1 MTVNELMINHVTKR
15 YRRHTVIDEVSFN
28 LAPAKIYGLLG
39 RNGAGKSTLL
49 NIITNR
55 IFPTS
60 GMVAMGPQN
69 VNNNDE
75 ELGKIYLMS
84 ESNMYPKTTRVKRML
99 SDADRF
105 YGKFDFANARRMLGQ
120 FGINEKDRFFNL
132 STGQKTAVKI
142 TIALNVNAQY
152 VLLDEPTLGL
162 DVNYRETFY
171 RELLRTYSEKP
182 RTFVL
187 STHLISEVQQLVEDV
202 LILHEG
208 KIIVNEPVEELLRR
222 AFLVSGPAQL
232 VDEYTAGQTT
242 TDSQTIGN
250 LKETAVIGELDAL
263 RPIPDQVQIK
273 HLDLQRAFTAL
284 TNH

>member
-1 MTVNELMINHVTKR
+1 MTVNELMVNHVTKR

-120 FGINEKDRFFNL
+120 FGINEKDRFSNL

-152 VLLDEPTLGL
+152 VLLDEPTLDL

-208 KIIVNEPVEELLRR
+208 KIIVNEPVEELLGR

>member
-1 MTVNELMINHVTKR
+1 MTVNELMINHVTKL

-99 SDADRF
+99 ADADSF

-120 FGINEKDRFFNL
+120 FGINEKARFSNL

-142 TIALNVNAQY
+142 TIALNVNAPY

-208 KIIVNEPVEELLRR
+208 KIIVNEPVEELLGR

>member
-69 VNNNDE
+69 VNNNDR

-208 KIIVNEPVEELLRR
+208 KIIVNEPVEELLGR

>member
-1 MTVNELMINHVTKR
+1 MARENT
-15 YRRHTVIDEVSFN
+15 
-28 LAPAKIYGLLG
+28 
-39 RNGAGKSTLL
+39 
-49 NIITNR
+49 
-55 IFPTS
+55 
-60 GMVAMGPQN
+60 Q
-69 VNNNDE
+69 
-75 ELGKIYLMS
+75 
-84 ESNMYPKTTRVKRML
+84 YPL
-99 SDADRF
+99 P
-105 YGKFDFANARRMLGQ
+105 
-120 FGINEKDRFFNL
+120 GINEKARFSNL

-208 KIIVNEPVEELLRR
+208 KIIVNEPVEELLGR

-273 HLDLQRAFTAL
+273 HLDLQRTFTAL

>member
-1 MTVNELMINHVTKR
+1 MTVNELMVNHVTKR

-55 IFPTS
+55 IFLTS

-120 FGINEKDRFFNL
+120 FGINEKDRFSNL

-208 KIIVNEPVEELLRR
+208 KIIVNEPVEELLGR

>member
-1 MTVNELMINHVTKR
+1 M
-15 YRRHTVIDEVSFN
+15 
-28 LAPAKIYGLLG
+28 
-39 RNGAGKSTLL
+39 
-49 NIITNR
+49 
-55 IFPTS
+55 
-60 GMVAMGPQN
+60 
-69 VNNNDE
+69 
-75 ELGKIYLMS
+75 
-84 ESNMYPKTTRVKRML
+84 
-99 SDADRF
+99 
-105 YGKFDFANARRMLGQ
+105 
-120 FGINEKDRFFNL
+120 
-132 STGQKTAVKI
+132 
-142 TIALNVNAQY
+142 
-152 VLLDEPTLGL
+152 
-162 DVNYRETFY
+162 
-171 RELLRTYSEKP
+171 RTYSEKP

-208 KIIVNEPVEELLRR
+208 KIIVNEPVEELLGR

-242 TDSQTIGN
+242 ADSQTIGN

>member
-1 MTVNELMINHVTKR
+1 MTVNELMVNHVTKR

-120 FGINEKDRFFNL
+120 FGINEKDRFSNL

-208 KIIVNEPVEELLRR
+208 KIIVNEPVEELLGR
-222 AFLVSGPAQL
+222 AFLISGPAQL

-273 HLDLQRAFTAL
+273 HLDLQRALTAL

>member
-1 MTVNELMINHVTKR
+1 MTVNELMVNHVTKR
-15 YRRHTVIDEVSFN
+15 YRRHTVIDEVNFN

-208 KIIVNEPVEELLRR
+208 KIIVNEPVEELLGR

>member
-99 SDADRF
+99 ADADSF

-120 FGINEKDRFFNL
+120 FGINEKDRFSNL

-208 KIIVNEPVEELLRR
+208 KIIVNEPVEELLGR

>member
-99 SDADRF
+99 ADADSF

-120 FGINEKDRFFNL
+120 FGINEKARFSNL

-208 KIIVNEPVEELLRR
+208 KIIVNEPVEELLGQ

>member
-99 SDADRF
+99 ADADSF

-120 FGINEKDRFFNL
+120 FGINEKARFSNL

-208 KIIVNEPVEELLRR
+208 KIIVNKPVEELLGR

>member
-1 MTVNELMINHVTKR
+1 MTVNELMVNHVTKR
-15 YRRHTVIDEVSFN
+15 YRRHTVIDEVNFN

-99 SDADRF
+99 ADADRF

-120 FGINEKDRFFNL
+120 FGINEKDRFSNL

-208 KIIVNEPVEELLRR
+208 KIIVNEPVEELLGR

-232 VDEYTAGQTT
+232 VD
-242 TDSQTIGN
+242 
-250 LKETAVIGELDAL
+250 
-263 RPIPDQVQIK
+263 
-273 HLDLQRAFTAL
+273 
-284 TNH
+284 

>member
-99 SDADRF
+99 ADADSF

-120 FGINEKDRFFNL
+120 FGINEKARFSNL

>member
-1 MTVNELMINHVTKR
+1 MTVNELMVNHVTKR

-120 FGINEKDRFFNL
+120 FGINEKDRFSNL
-132 STGQKTAVKI
+132 SAGQKTAVKI

-208 KIIVNEPVEELLRR
+208 KIIVNEPVEELLGR

>member
-15 YRRHTVIDEVSFN
+15 YRRHTVIDEVNFN

-120 FGINEKDRFFNL
+120 FGINEKDRFSNL

-208 KIIVNEPVEELLRR
+208 KIIVNEPVEELLGR

>member
-1 MTVNELMINHVTKR
+1 MTVNELMVNHVTKR
-15 YRRHTVIDEVSFN
+15 YRRHTVIDEVNFN

-120 FGINEKDRFFNL
+120 FGINEKARFSNL

-208 KIIVNEPVEELLRR
+208 KIIVNEPVEELLGR

>member
-1 MTVNELMINHVTKR
+1 
-15 YRRHTVIDEVSFN
+15 
-28 LAPAKIYGLLG
+28 
-39 RNGAGKSTLL
+39 
-49 NIITNR
+49 
-55 IFPTS
+55 
-60 GMVAMGPQN
+60 MGPQN

-120 FGINEKDRFFNL
+120 FGINEKDRFSNL

>member
-120 FGINEKDRFFNL
+120 FGINEKDRFSNL

-242 TDSQTIGN
+242 TDRQTIGN

>member
-99 SDADRF
+99 ADADRF
-105 YGKFDFANARRMLGQ
+105 YGKFDFANARRMLRQ
-120 FGINEKDRFFNL
+120 FGINEKDRFSNL

-208 KIIVNEPVEELLRR
+208 KIIVNEPVEELLGR

>member
-1 MTVNELMINHVTKR
+1 M
-15 YRRHTVIDEVSFN
+15 SFN

-99 SDADRF
+99 ADADSF

-120 FGINEKDRFFNL
+120 FGINEKARFSNL

-142 TIALNVNAQY
+142 TIALNVNAPY

-208 KIIVNEPVEELLRR
+208 KIIVNEPVEELLGR

>member
-1 MTVNELMINHVTKR
+1 MTVNELMVNHVTKR
-15 YRRHTVIDEVSFN
+15 YRRHTVIDEVNFN

-120 FGINEKDRFFNL
+120 FGINEKDRFSKL

-208 KIIVNEPVEELLRR
+208 KIIVNEPVEELLGR

>member
-1 MTVNELMINHVTKR
+1 MTVNELMVNHVTKR
-15 YRRHTVIDEVSFN
+15 YRRHTVIDEVNFN

-120 FGINEKDRFFNL
+120 FGINEKDRFSNL

-171 RELLRTYSEKP
+171 RELLRTYSEKS

-208 KIIVNEPVEELLRR
+208 KIIVNEPVEELLGR

>member
-120 FGINEKDRFFNL
+120 FGINEKDRFSNL

>member
-99 SDADRF
+99 ADADSF

-120 FGINEKDRFFNL
+120 FGINEKARFSNL

-208 KIIVNEPVEELLRR
+208 KIIVNEPVEELLGR

>member
-1 MTVNELMINHVTKR
+1 MTVNELMVNHVTKR

-120 FGINEKDRFFNL
+120 FGINEKDCFSNL

-208 KIIVNEPVEELLRR
+208 KIIVNEPVEELLGR

>member
-1 MTVNELMINHVTKR
+1 MTVNELMINHVTKS

-99 SDADRF
+99 ADADSF

-120 FGINEKDRFFNL
+120 FGINEKARFSNL

-142 TIALNVNAQY
+142 IIALNVNAPY

-208 KIIVNEPVEELLRR
+208 KIIVNEPVEELLGR

>member
-99 SDADRF
+99 ADADRF

-120 FGINEKDRFFNL
+120 FGINEKAHFSNL

-162 DVNYRETFY
+162 DDNYRETFY

-208 KIIVNEPVEELLRR
+208 KIIVNEPVEELLGR

>member
-1 MTVNELMINHVTKR
+1 MTVNELMVNHVTKR
-15 YRRHTVIDEVSFN
+15 YRRHTVIDEVNFN

-99 SDADRF
+99 ADADSF

-120 FGINEKDRFFNL
+120 FGINEKARFSNL

-142 TIALNVNAQY
+142 TIALNVNAPY

-208 KIIVNEPVEELLRR
+208 KIIVNEPVEELLGR

>member
-84 ESNMYPKTTRVKRML
+84 ESNMDPKTTRVKRML

-120 FGINEKDRFFNL
+120 FGINEKDRFSNL

-208 KIIVNEPVEELLRR
+208 KIIVNEPVEELLGR

>member
-120 FGINEKDRFFNL
+120 FGINEKDRFSNL

-162 DVNYRETFY
+162 DVNYRKTFY

>member
-1 MTVNELMINHVTKR
+1 MTVNELMINHVTKS

-99 SDADRF
+99 ADADSF

-208 KIIVNEPVEELLRR
+208 KIIVNEPVEELLGR

-273 HLDLQRAFTAL
+273 HLDLQRTFTAL

>member
-1 MTVNELMINHVTKR
+1 MTVNELMVDHVTKR
-15 YRRHTVIDEVSFN
+15 YRRHTVIDEVNFN

-120 FGINEKDRFFNL
+120 FGINEKDRFSNL

-208 KIIVNEPVEELLRR
+208 KIIVNEPVEELLGR

>member
-75 ELGKIYLMS
+75 QLGKIYLMS

-99 SDADRF
+99 ADADRF
-105 YGKFDFANARRMLGQ
+105 YGKFDFANARRMLG
-120 FGINEKDRFFNL
+120 
-132 STGQKTAVKI
+132 
-142 TIALNVNAQY
+142 
-152 VLLDEPTLGL
+152 
-162 DVNYRETFY
+162 
-171 RELLRTYSEKP
+171 
-182 RTFVL
+182 
-187 STHLISEVQQLVEDV
+187 
-202 LILHEG
+202 
-208 KIIVNEPVEELLRR
+208 
-222 AFLVSGPAQL
+222 
-232 VDEYTAGQTT
+232 
-242 TDSQTIGN
+242 
-250 LKETAVIGELDAL
+250 
-263 RPIPDQVQIK
+263 
-273 HLDLQRAFTAL
+273 
-284 TNH
+284 

>member
-1 MTVNELMINHVTKR
+1 MTVNELMVNHVTKR
-15 YRRHTVIDEVSFN
+15 YRRHTVIDEVNFN

-99 SDADRF
+99 ADADSF

-120 FGINEKDRFFNL
+120 FGINEKARFSNL

-142 TIALNVNAQY
+142 TIALNVNAPY

-208 KIIVNEPVEELLRR
+208 KIIVNEPVEELLGR

-273 HLDLQRAFTAL
+273 HLDLQRTFTAL

>member
-99 SDADRF
+99 ADADRF

-120 FGINEKDRFFNL
+120 FGINEKARFSNL

-162 DVNYRETFY
+162 DVTTGKPFTVSCCGLTAKSRGPLSYRPT
-171 RELLRTYSEKP
+171 
-182 RTFVL
+182 
-187 STHLISEVQQLVEDV
+187 
-202 LILHEG
+202 
-208 KIIVNEPVEELLRR
+208 
-222 AFLVSGPAQL
+222 
-232 VDEYTAGQTT
+232 
-242 TDSQTIGN
+242 
-250 LKETAVIGELDAL
+250 
-263 RPIPDQVQIK
+263 
-273 HLDLQRAFTAL
+273 
-284 TNH
+284 